1 MHTGVQLKH
10 SDICR
15 GTELERVQVFSVDL
29 QTHISVIATLPECAW
44 NIDLGSMAVHTVNT
58 ITLLLPSKHSVHECA
73 TTSKQMRVHAAA
85 AAYSFRRA

>member
-1 MHTGVQLKH
+1 MRLEHRSG
-10 SDICR
+10 
-15 GTELERVQVFSVDL
+15 EL
-29 QTHISVIATLPECAW
+29 
-44 NIDLGSMAVHTVNT
+44 AVHTVYT